1 MSSSSAAC
9 PIYPASSVSSPT
21 TSTAAASPSLPTY
34 SPGHRH
40 TTSPLSPALSQIYL
54 QQRAS
59 HFSFHSPSTA
69 PLATTASDSHH
80 HHHHHRIALDDHN
93 GLNGLD
99 DLQPRIRPAPR
110 SLNPLASMPSVVDG
124 RSYVVDVIEEAEE
137 QQSLSLCQSQSQ
149 SLTDWPVTYS
159 VVGGGGT
166 AERASARRWAGRPAM
181 GSGPLR
187 YTGPLAY
194 PPYP

>member
-1 MSSSSAAC
+1 VAKRTFSDIAGSDKVVLSDCMDFDENVFGNDHAKRVRGSDSRTQLADAWFEAQSAWTLCVAFRQNVDRDIRVALANISRKSKIDRSYLELPSSTSPNYLVSLCAC
-9 PIYPASSVSSPT
+9 ISRLESSVLQLNVLFIIYKWIMQTFSS
-21 TSTAAASPSLPTY
+21 
-34 SPGHRH
+34 
-40 TTSPLSPALSQIYL
+40 
-54 QQRAS
+54 
-59 HFSFHSPSTA
+59 
-69 PLATTASDSHH
+69 
-80 HHHHHRIALDDHN
+80 
-93 GLNGLD
+93 
-99 DLQPRIRPAPR
+99 
-110 SLNPLASMPSVVDG
+110 
-124 RSYVVDVIEEAEE
+124 
-137 QQSLSLCQSQSQ
+137 CQSQSQ